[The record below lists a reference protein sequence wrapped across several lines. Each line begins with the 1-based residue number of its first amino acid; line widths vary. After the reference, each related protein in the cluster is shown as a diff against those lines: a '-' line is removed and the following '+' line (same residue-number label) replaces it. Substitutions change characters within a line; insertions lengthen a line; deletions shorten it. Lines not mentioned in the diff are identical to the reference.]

1 MEIYLDS
8 KTAMP
13 ASKLIEKLGNCWSR
27 FIMDWLTI
35 RPLRKIVYTNNEI
48 FKFILTW

>member
-27 FIMDWLTI
+27 FIMDWL
-35 RPLRKIVYTNNEI
+35 PSDHLEK
-48 FKFILTW
+48 